1 MSAAPGRPKQARTAG
16 EAEGTPVNAAPPR
29 ANPDAAAAAGLRR
42 FDPQRLTALVWK
54 ESLQAM
60 RDPST
65 LLIAFVLPVVLL
77 LLFAYAVSLD
87 AKSVRVGVVVE
98 SPGAAAQELAA
109 AFSGTRYLDAHF
121 AHDRREVADKLV
133 SGALRGYVVI
143 PQDFERRLALR
154 GDEPLVQIVTDGSY
168 PNTANQV
175 ENYARGVV
183 QNWRAGLDVAVPAQ
197 AVVLEPRYRFN
208 PELESRRALIPG
220 AIAIVMTIIGTML
233 TALVVAREWER
244 GTMEAVL
251 STPASVTEIL
261 IGKLL
266 PYFALG
272 MLSTLGAA
280 ALAVFVFGVP
290 LRGSLAALLL
300 LSAVFMVPALGQ
312 GLLISSLA
320 RNQFLAAQ
328 IALFT
333 GFLPSFMLS
342 GFLYEIDAMPAP
354 IRAITALVPARYF
367 VDSLKAVFLAGD
379 IWAVFLPNLA
389 AMAAIGA
396 LFFVLAKR
404 ATRKNLE

>member
-1 MSAAPGRPKQARTAG
+1 MNATSQPKDGDGALQAS
-16 EAEGTPVNAAPPR
+16 V
-29 ANPDAAAAAGLRR
+29 RR
-42 FDPQRLTALVWK
+42 FDMQRLIALVYK
-54 ESLQAM
+54 ESLQAL

-87 AKSVRVGVVVE
+87 AKNVRVGVVLE
-98 SPGAAAQELAA
+98 SPGAAAQNLAA
-109 AFSGTRYLDAHF
+109 AFSANRFLDAHF
-121 AHDRREVADKLV
+121 ARDRREVADKLIT
-133 SGALRGYVVI
+133 GELRGYVVI
-143 PQDFERRLALR
+143 PQDFEQRLVQP
-154 GDEPLVQIVTDGSY
+154 GGQPLVQIITDGSY
-168 PNTANQV
+168 PNTANYV

-183 QNWRAGLDVAVPAQ
+183 QSWRAGLDVASPAQ
-197 AVVLEPRYRFN
+197 ALVLEPRYWFN

-251 STPASVTEIL
+251 STPASVGEIL

-266 PYFALG
+266 PYFVLG
-272 MLSTLGAA
+272 MLSTLGAT
-280 ALAVFVFGVP
+280 ALAVFVFGGP
-290 LRGSLAALLL
+290 LRGSLSALLI

-333 GFLPSFMLS
+333 GFLPAFMLS

-354 IRAITALVPARYF
+354 IRAITRLVPARYF
-367 VDSLKAVFLAGD
+367 VDSLKTVFLAGD
-379 IWAVFLPNLA
+379 IWAVFLPYSS
-389 AMAAIGA
+389 
-396 LFFVLAKR
+396 
-404 ATRKNLE
+404 

>member
-1 MSAAPGRPKQARTAG
+1 MNDVTRRADGSGTRQIEVRHFDLGR
-16 EAEGTPVNAAPPR
+16 
-29 ANPDAAAAAGLRR
+29 LM
-42 FDPQRLTALVWK
+42 ALVTK
-54 ESLQAM
+54 ESYQAL

-65 LLIAFVLPVVLL
+65 LVIAFVLPVVLL

-87 AKSVRVGVVVE
+87 AKNIRVGVVLE
-98 SPGAAAQELAA
+98 SQGASAESLVA
-109 AFSGTRYLDAHF
+109 AFSATRFLHTDF
-121 AHDRREVADKLV
+121 VHDRREVANQLV
-133 SGALRGYVVI
+133 SGSLRGYVVI
-143 PQDFERRLALR
+143 PQDFEQRLTQR
-154 GDEPLVQIVTDGSY
+154 GSEPLVQIITDGSY
-168 PNTANQV
+168 PNTANYV

-183 QNWRAGLDVAVPAQ
+183 QSWSAGLGIAAPAQ
-197 AVVLEPRYRFN
+197 AIALEPRYWFN

-251 STPASVTEIL
+251 STPASVAEIL

-266 PYFALG
+266 PYFVLG

-290 LRGSLAALLL
+290 MRGSLAALLL
-300 LSAVFMVPALGQ
+300 LSAVFMIPALGQ

-354 IRAITALVPARYF
+354 IQIITRAVPARYF
-367 VDSLKAVFLAGD
+367 VDSLKTVFLAGD
-379 IWAVFLPNLA
+379 IWAVFLPNLV
-389 AMAAIGA
+389 AMVAIGV
-396 LFFVLAKR
+396 LFFAIAKR

>member
-1 MSAAPGRPKQARTAG
+1 MSSAPQ
-16 EAEGTPVNAAPPR
+16 
-29 ANPDAAAAAGLRR
+29 PDLRR
-42 FDPQRLTALVWK
+42 FDLRRLRALVYK
-54 ESLQAM
+54 ESLQAL

-87 AKSVRVGVVVE
+87 AKNIRIAVVLE
-98 SPGAAAQELAA
+98 SPGAEAQELAA
-109 AFSGTRYLDAHF
+109 AFSGTRFLDAHF
-121 AHDRREVADKLV
+121 VYDRREVAQQLV

-143 PQDFERRLALR
+143 PQDFEQRLTLR
-154 GDEPLVQIVTDGSY
+154 GSEPLVQIITDGSY
-168 PNTANQV
+168 PNTANYV
-175 ENYARGVV
+175 ENYAKGVV
-183 QNWRAGLDVAVPAQ
+183 QTWRAGLDLAVPQ
-197 AVVLEPRYRFN
+197 QPVVLEPRYWFN

-220 AIAIVMTIIGTML
+220 AIAIIMTIIGTML

-251 STPASVTEIL
+251 STPASVAEIL

-266 PYFALG
+266 PYFILG
-272 MLSTLGAA
+272 MLSTLGAT

-290 LRGSLAALLL
+290 LRGSLTTLLL

-328 IALFT
+328 IALIS
-333 GFLPSFMLS
+333 GFLPAFMLS
-342 GFLYEIDAMPAP
+342 GFLYEIDAMPAA
-354 IRAITALVPARYF
+354 IRAITLLVPARYF
-367 VDSLKAVFLAGD
+367 VDSLKTVFLAGD
-379 IWAVFLPNLA
+379 VWPVFIPNLV
-389 AMAAIGA
+389 AMAAIGSV
-396 LFFVLAKR
+396 FFLIAKR